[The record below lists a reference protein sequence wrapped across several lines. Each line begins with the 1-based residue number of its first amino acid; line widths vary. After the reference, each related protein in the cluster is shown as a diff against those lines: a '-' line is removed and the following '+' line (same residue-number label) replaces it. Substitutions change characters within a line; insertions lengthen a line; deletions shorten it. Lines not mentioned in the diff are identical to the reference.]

1 MTNKEKAALLA
12 AGETIL
18 AGYETGMDA
27 AIKRENFDL
36 AWGYLFQYDG
46 AAYVLKDLGLLSFE
60 EYSARHRDLLDR
72 FYAARDLGYCPKES
86 V

>member
-1 MTNKEKAALLA
+1 MSDQERTELLA
-12 AGETIL
+12 VGEISL

-27 AIKRENFDL
+27 AIKRKNFDM
-36 AWGYLFQYDG
+36 AWCYLLQYNG

-60 EYSARHRDLLDR
+60 EYSARQRDLLDR
-72 FYAARDLGYCPKES
+72 FYAARDPGYCPKES